1 MNLALSDEQ
10 EFLREAAR
18 GTLSRFKTLEAARA
32 ALDGDDGELPDLWPA
47 ACEAGWPGLLIDE
60 KHGGAG
66 LDAFDAMLVLG
77 ECGRVLAG
85 VPLLG
90 HLPATAILAAAPRV
104 AEYLPA
110 LAIGERRAAY
120 LPSQPPTDIDPRW
133 TADPI
138 SGMERTPLPA
148 GSEPNANGEVKLSG
162 IYAFVPDAPGAGALV
177 GVALID
183 GTPTGVVVMAD
194 GKGVQIEPV
203 RRYDA
208 TRSLAHVTLKDATA
222 TVLDAPVAALAGA
235 WYLAQALIA
244 AESLGAVE
252 TALDTSVAY
261 AKERYTFGRAIGSY
275 QAVKHSLT
283 EVLRQ
288 LENGRSLL
296 YYAGWSRG
304 GAPGEF
310 PLAASAARSVAG
322 RALDH
327 AARTMIS
334 VHGGIGATWEHDA
347 PLYFRRAQL
356 TRRLLGGTAAASDRV
371 AGFPVPAPRPG
382 LVPGRDRDSALA
394 SASSAAATGAPYAA
408 CTASTICCGT
418 PQLMQKPCCDQAI
431 ARASTWSA

>member
-32 ALDGDDGELPDLWPA
+32 ALDGDDAALPDLWPT

-60 KHGGAG
+60 AHGGAG

-77 ECGRVLAG
+77 ECGRVLAP
-85 VPLLG
+85 VALLG
-90 HLPATAILAAAPRV
+90 HLPATAILNAAPDA
-104 AEYLPA
+104 AELLGP
-110 LAIGERRAAY
+110 LATGERRAAY
-120 LPSQPPTDIDPRW
+120 LPAMPPADLSDRW
-133 TADPI
+133 TADPEHGSTRVASPVATVADDGKVRV
-138 SGMERTPLPA
+138 SGRL
-148 GSEPNANGEVKLSG
+148 
-162 IYAFVPDAPGAGALV
+162 AFVPDAPGADLLV
-177 GVALID
+177 GVALLD
-183 GTPTGVVVMAD
+183 TPQGGTPVGVAIEASAD
-194 GKGVQIEPV
+194 GVAVEAV
-203 RRYDA
+203 RRYDS
-208 TRSLAHVTLKDATA
+208 TRSLGHVTLRDVNA
-222 TVLDAPVAALAGA
+222 TVAKTPEEALSGA
-235 WYLAQALIA
+235 WHLAQALLA

-296 YYAGWSRG
+296 YYAGWSRT
-304 GAPGEF
+304 GAPAEF

-327 AARTMIS
+327 GARTMIS

-356 TRRLLGGTAAASDRV
+356 TRRLLGGTAGATDRV
-371 AGFPVPAPRPG
+371 AGELIAQA
-382 LVPGRDRDSALA
+382 D
-394 SASSAAATGAPYAA
+394 AAAA
-408 CTASTICCGT
+408 
-418 PQLMQKPCCDQAI
+418 
-431 ARASTWSA
+431 